1 MRYMTSRL
9 KRTCLIGL
17 ILLLFLPVSAILFW
31 RSWLNLSYSPYI
43 YANPAEVPPQRV
55 ALVFGAGIRNNRPT
69 PVLADRIKAA
79 VALYQAGKVQKLLL
93 SGDNSIPEHNEPG
106 VMAAYAQEL
115 GVPAADIVL
124 DYAGRRTYDSCYRA
138 KVIFGVEAAVL
149 VTQEFHQAR
158 AVYLCDQLGIVAV
171 GLSADQSRYSHRSR
185 FSWSIRETLA
195 STVAWWDIN
204 ILHPIPILGDKLPIG
219 E

>member
-1 MRYMTSRL
+1 
-9 KRTCLIGL
+9 
-17 ILLLFLPVSAILFW
+17 
-31 RSWLNLSYSPYI
+31 
-43 YANPAEVPPQRV
+43 
-55 ALVFGAGIRNNRPT
+55 
-69 PVLADRIKAA
+69 
-79 VALYQAGKVQKLLL
+79 
-93 SGDNSIPEHNEPG
+93 
-106 VMAAYAQEL
+106 MAAYAQEL

-138 KVIFGVEAAVL
+138 KAIFGVEAAVL
-149 VTQEFHQAR
+149 VTQEFHQTR

-171 GLSADQSRYSHRSR
+171 GLSADQSRYSCRSR